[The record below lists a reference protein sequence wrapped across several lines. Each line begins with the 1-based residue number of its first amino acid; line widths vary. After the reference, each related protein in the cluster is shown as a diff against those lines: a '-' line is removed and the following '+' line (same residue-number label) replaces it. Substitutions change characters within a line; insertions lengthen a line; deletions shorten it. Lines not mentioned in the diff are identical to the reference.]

1 MAKQRYRP
9 YRSRRQKSRNTRFF
23 LLALLVILV
32 GVVFLIRSAKKDGP
46 DPLADN
52 SGMSLFDPVEV
63 DAGTY
68 APPDAEFIEPEPVE
82 TGFIDPKPVAAEP
95 VAKMADEGIKAKP
108 AKANGSQTQAK
119 DPEPAADEAIVSGA
133 GDARADAGTADVKI
147 EGSTSATAAGLI
159 REALVD
165 IDVGRLIAARDK
177 LNETLAGQLSTD
189 VRIGVKKQ
197 LEALSKKWLFSKEP
211 YPGDILTDTYKVQP
225 GDRLSDIGYQ
235 FKVPHEI
242 LMKINNISDARQLQ
256 AGQVLKVAN
265 GPFHVVIHRPTFT
278 LDLYLQNTYV
288 KSYRVGLGIGGK
300 ETPTGRWRVK
310 KGGKLVKPTWTD
322 DETGRTYNGDDPDY
336 PLGSR
341 WIAIDG
347 LEGNAKGRT
356 GFAIHGTKDPDSI
369 GTLSS
374 RGCIRLFNGNVIEL
388 YDMLAPGFSE
398 VVVRD

>member
-1 MAKQRYRP
+1 MARQRYRP

-32 GVVFLIRSAKKDGP
+32 GVVFLIRTAKKDGS
-46 DPLADN
+46 DPLADE

-63 DAGTY
+63 DAGQY
-68 APPDAEFIEPEPVE
+68 EPPVAEFIEPEPAKPK
-82 TGFIDPKPVAAEP
+82 FIKPKPVAAKP
-95 VAKMADEGIKAKP
+95 VTKAADEEIKAKP
-108 AKANGSQTQAK
+108 AKADASQTQTERTEPAT
-119 DPEPAADEAIVSGA
+119 DDAVVSDAGDTRADAPAADIEV
-133 GDARADAGTADVKI
+133 GD
-147 EGSTSATAAGLI
+147 STSMVAAGLI

-165 IDVGRLIAARDK
+165 IDVGRLISARDK
-177 LNETLAGQLSTD
+177 LNDTLAKQLSAD

-197 LEALSKKWLFSKEP
+197 LEALSRKWLFSKQP
-211 YPGDILTDTYKVQP
+211 YPGDILTGTYKVQP

-278 LDLYLQNTYV
+278 LDVYLQNTYI
-288 KSYRVGLGIGGK
+288 KSYRVGLGMGGK

-310 KGGKLVKPTWTD
+310 KGGKLIKPTWTD
-322 DETGRTYNGDDPDY
+322 KETGRTYDGDDPDY

-341 WIAIDG
+341 WIAIEG
-347 LEGNAKGRT
+347 LDDNIKNKS
-356 GFAIHGTKDPDSI
+356 GFAIHGTKDPESI

-374 RGCIRLFNGNVIEL
+374 RGCIRLFNGNAIEL
-388 YDMLAPGFSE
+388 YDMLVPDYSE